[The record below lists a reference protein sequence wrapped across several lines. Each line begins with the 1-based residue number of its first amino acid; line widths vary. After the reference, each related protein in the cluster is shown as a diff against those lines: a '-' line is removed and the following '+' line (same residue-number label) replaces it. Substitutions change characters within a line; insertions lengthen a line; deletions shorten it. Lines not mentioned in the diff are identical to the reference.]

1 MQCALNYSRKVNDA
15 KAKQMRVTWQWLCD
29 EENCAMVVRRV
40 FEGDDRSYG
49 NWKLSSC
56 WIMQSS
62 WSLSEHA
69 SIMTLIGSLF
79 GLQARALVQHM
90 ICDGRWG
97 AFPRTATGL
106 CCFSLCN
113 TWKLLAK
120 WHERTFFGT
129 IEQYVCDMFLLIG
142 AYVDHSDPGLSNKSN
157 IATE

>member
-69 SIMTLIGSLF
+69 SIMALSGSLF
-79 GLQARALVQHM
+79 GLQARALVQKYDMRWKMRRLSAVCHWFVLFFTLQHM
-90 ICDGRWG
+90 KTSRKVAWEDFLWNHRTICVWYVLIDRCVRGSFW
-97 AFPRTATGL
+97 
-106 CCFSLCN
+106 S
-113 TWKLLAK
+113 
-120 WHERTFFGT
+120 GT
-129 IEQYVCDMFLLIG
+129 QQ
-142 AYVDHSDPGLSNKSN
+142 
-157 IATE
+157 